1 MDNILISI
9 CDRKEC
15 QQIGAFLPKK
25 LIIRHESIWP
35 IGLAMVFSS
44 HYTWRTMPLYPP
56 IVTWTQDGNASLD
69 MIGFNFWLVFAQSAS
84 FQRWLGTSVENL
96 RRNLI
101 LNRWIILFRA
111 LGNPHKSQ
119 FDAPCSPQAIGG
131 TIYHTPRRQGE
142 TSEHRTF
149 YWKMTHLTGF
159 ESVYTVSKFC
169 PIAVKSSMRE
179 TLSHPK
185 VFKQW
190 RIPWYWIMEC
200 INDYLYVVV
209 IHVSLGAG

>member
-1 MDNILISI
+1 
-9 CDRKEC
+9 
-15 QQIGAFLPKK
+15 
-25 LIIRHESIWP
+25 
-35 IGLAMVFSS
+35 
-44 HYTWRTMPLYPP
+44 
-56 IVTWTQDGNASLD
+56 

-101 LNRWIILFRA
+101 RSGWIILFRA

-149 YWKMTHLTGF
+149 YWKMTHLAGF
-159 ESVYTVSKFC
+159 ENVYTVWKIWSNDCEIIHAGTIFTPGSAQTMMLYPLKSGYGMHWRLFIFCCEHAWAGEGYRGVLVTSPVYSRKLSKLYSVSLQC
-169 PIAVKSSMRE
+169 QCNVAL
-179 TLSHPK
+179 LSHLT
-185 VFKQW
+185 W
-190 RIPWYWIMEC
+190 
-200 INDYLYVVV
+200 L
-209 IHVSLGAG
+209 H